1 MARKGSHHELGG
13 ELVCSAAAG
22 SRHIQMELESRRSA
36 GTIEWSFQ
44 QQLAAMIWLREGF
57 QELRLDVAGQYVA
70 ATIPNDGALCFVPA
84 EMSVAGEFTVDPVCR
99 YALIFLDPALRS
111 RRGVV
116 LPSEPMMAF
125 ENEVMISGLRELA
138 ELVGQ
143 RTELLTLSL
152 EGWAMQSV
160 ARLSLGACTVD
171 RRPGSKGGLPEAS
184 LRRVQDY
191 IRNRLDQSVTIDELA
206 RVAGFSRRHFI
217 RAFQISV
224 GKTPQRY
231 VSALR
236 IRQARRHLIESE
248 QSVTSIAR
256 ECGFTQVPHFSS
268 NFRRAVGMSPS
279 EFRSRYRV

>member
-1 MARKGSHHELGG
+1 MARRGSHHELGG
-13 ELVCSAAAG
+13 ELVCSASAG
-22 SRHIQMELESRRSA
+22 SRHIQMELESRCSA

-44 QQLAAMIWLREGF
+44 QQLAAVIWLREGF
-57 QELRLDVAGQYVA
+57 QELQLDVAGQYVV

-99 YALIFLDPALRS
+99 YALVFLDPALRS

-116 LPSEPMMAF
+116 LPSEPMIAF
-125 ENEVMISGLRELA
+125 ENEAMISGLRELA
-138 ELVGQ
+138 ELFGQ

-171 RRPGSKGGLPEAS
+171 RRPGSKGGLP
-184 LRRVQDY
+184 
-191 IRNRLDQSVTIDELA
+191 QSITIDELA

-217 RAFQISV
+217 RAFQNSV
-224 GKTPQRY
+224 GKTPHRY

-236 IRQARRHLIESE
+236 IEEARRRLIESE

-256 ECGFTQVPHFSS
+256 ECGFTQAPHFSS

-279 EFRSRYRV
+279 EFRNRYRV